1 MLILA
6 SQSPRRRQILQDAGI
21 EFVARAPQVQE
32 FRHKNE
38 GAVEYVRRLAE
49 EKASAVELAP
59 GEIALGA
66 DTVVVL
72 DDHILEKPRDQVD
85 ARRMLDLLSGREH
98 AVVTG
103 VCLRSANR
111 TVVESVSTKV
121 RFVMLTPEEISAYV
135 ASGEPLDKAGAY
147 AIQGLASKF
156 IDRVEGCYFNVV
168 GLPVALVYKYL
179 KEFPP

>member
-6 SQSPRRRQILQDAGI
+6 SQSPRRRQILRDAGI
-21 EFVARAPQVQE
+21 DFVARAPRVQE

-49 EKASAVELAP
+49 EKASAVDLAP

-72 DDHILEKPRDQVD
+72 DEHILEKPRDQVD
-85 ARRMLDLLSGREH
+85 ARRMLELLSGREH

-103 VCLRSANR
+103 VCLRSASR
-111 TVVESVSTKV
+111 TVVESV
-121 RFVMLTPEEISAYV
+121 
-135 ASGEPLDKAGAY
+135 
-147 AIQGLASKF
+147 
-156 IDRVEGCYFNVV
+156 
-168 GLPVALVYKYL
+168 
-179 KEFPP
+179 